1 VLTYEV
7 VALGEDEV
15 VVALRG
21 SLADDNW
28 TQRLRDF
35 LDEHYVNDGVQTIRV
50 DLAEVVRM
58 DLEGV
63 ATLVVLSKEAARR
76 GKRFVV
82 AGVRG
87 QPAEKLEQTGT
98 LRYLEG
104 G

>member
-7 VALGEDEV
+7 VSHSGDEV
-15 VVALRG
+15 IVALSG

-35 LDEHYVNDGVQTIRV
+35 LEEHYISDGVQTIRV

-63 ATLVVLSKEAARR
+63 ATLVILSKEAARH

-82 AGVRG
+82 GGVRG

-104 G
+104 R